1 MTIAQL
7 IEELK
12 TYKQDAEVV
21 VVGCSW
27 VGASEPVHFDAEP
40 FITVEKEGTKVVLQA

>member
-1 MTIAQL
+1 MTVAEL

-12 TYKQDAEVV
+12 THKQDAEVV

-27 VGASEPVHFDAEP
+27 VGASEPTFFDSEP
-40 FITVEKEGTKVVLQA
+40 FVTEQQGRIVIQT